1 MTKAE
6 LIKMLERYDNNTE
19 LMFIEERIDR
29 DGFPFEIPTDIVKVV
44 RKDLKPT
51 RCEYGITRYIEAE

>member
-6 LIKMLERYDNNTE
+6 LIKMLENYSDNTE
-19 LMFIEERIDR
+19 LMFIEERTDR
-29 DGFPFEIPTDIVKVV
+29 DGYPFEIPTEIIKVV

-51 RCEYGITRYIEAE
+51 RCEYGITRYIEVE